1 MSQPHSPSDGARGN
15 DGDAPA
21 HTHTPGEVSS
31 SAEVA
36 GLIGQVAHD
45 LRSALNGVQ
54 SWAYVLDHT
63 LDTPPASAQRAL
75 AGIRTGMQQQVAL
88 IEHMEEAVALLADE
102 SAPQWQRTDLD
113 AALRAAIE
121 AVRPF
126 AQTRGVDLPDPPGAA
141 PASASASAPVA
152 IDADPRRLPPLLR
165 HLLIH
170 CVRHA
175 RTGDAVEAAL
185 HAGADHVTLRITESR
200 LSSATRRHERIAVL
214 SDFFLRRPPPEGG
227 AARARQGTALMLVRR
242 LVETHGARIE
252 AEGAGGGP
260 DTGSVCIAVCFPVQ
274 APRA

>member
-1 MSQPHSPSDGARGN
+1 MSQPHSPSSGAHGS
-15 DGDAPA
+15 DGDAQA
-21 HTHTPGEVSS
+21 PGEISS

-36 GLIGQVAHD
+36 SLIGQVAHD

-63 LDTPPASAQRAL
+63 LDTPPVSAQRAL

-102 SAPQWQRTDLD
+102 SPPQWQRMDLE

-126 AQTRGVDLPDPPGAA
+126 AETRGVGLPALPDAA
-141 PASASASAPVA
+141 PAA

-175 RTGDAVEAAL
+175 RPGDAVEAAL
-185 HAGADHVTLRITESR
+185 RPQADHVMLRITESR
-200 LSSATRRHERIAVL
+200 LSNEARRHERVAVL
-214 SDFFLRRPPPEGG
+214 SDFFLRRPPPAGN
-227 AARARQGTALMLVRR
+227 AAGARQGTALILARR
-242 LVETHGARIE
+242 LVETHGAHIA
-252 AEGAGGGP
+252 AEGEGCGT
-260 DTGSVCIAVCFPVQ
+260 DTESVCLAVRFPVHVL
-274 APRA
+274 RA